1 MIIAARK
8 IVCHFKHSSSASDR
22 LHNLQSE
29 LDLPHQLIQDVNTR
43 WNSTFLMLKRL
54 LEQRRAITLYC
65 AENEKLSNLSP
76 SQWSVGEKVAVLLQ
90 PFEEVTREREGNDKG
105 IKNMKSTLLEC
116 LNSRFEN
123 LDNNRLYSIA
133 TFLDP
138 RFKSLVLNEN
148 ACTEA
153 KAGVLICA
161 TRHQNPVTESVT
173 QAHLFSEAVEPP
185 TKKARLAESSLWDCF
200 DELVVQEEAS
210 VPTVV
215 KVQSQQ
221 DMINEELSKYLS
233 EPLIHRKDD
242 PVLWWKVNASRFPG
256 LAKVAQIYL
265 APPPTSVPSERLFS
279 IAGRIINDYHGR
291 KMYRLLY
298 EEVDETDVEILSIFS
313 PTGQEPNC
321 SELYR
326 YPKAGANNAYSNLK
340 LLEIIISFSGA
351 ITQVEDI
358 QVKDLCMKEALFD
371 ACPWAEYLSR
381 AGWTPDGKYI
391 YAVLIDRL
399 QMRQAV
405 MLISPSIFYTATTP
419 GSCSSFIQCIYEE
432 TSDIWINVHDLL
444 HFFPQTSENEISF
457 VYASEKSGYRHLY
470 LIKSQLCL
478 VMNGNKSLQIGQ
490 GDQTDSYVS
499 CKVISEVPITS
510 GQWVVL
516 PKELWVD
523 ESKHLVYFMA
533 LKDSPLESHLYVT
546 RYDQPSPVQ
555 QLTQPCHSHS
565 VHISQDFSKYVTVYS
580 SLNSPPQSAVYKIV
594 HTDWGHIRASYLGS
608 LTPKIDTFGY
618 TPPNLFQ
625 YPSRAGHVAYG
636 LYFLPRMRE
645 PGKRYPTVLFVYGG
659 PQVQMVSNSFKG
671 QRFLRLHTLA
681 AEGYVVVVIDGRGS
695 SNRGLHFEG
704 VLKNSLGTV
713 EITDQV
719 EGLLWL
725 ASQNDFI
732 DMSRVAIHG
741 WSYGGYL
748 SLMGL
753 AQRGDIFK
761 VAIAGAPVVSWEL
774 YDTGYTERYIGLP
787 QSNPDVYKAGNVLT
801 YIDMLPDNE
810 TKLLLIHG
818 LIDENVHFR
827 HSSVLINHLVT
838 SCKPHQ
844 LQIYPNERHGIRNH
858 EASEHY
864 KTTVLKFLQDYL

>member
-1 MIIAARK
+1 MASEDFDAYDLPTASPPKPHQGHKKTWQELRNAAREIRK
-8 IVCHFKHSSSASDR
+8 NITRITPSPPGNFQFREISSDMEDPYTR
-22 LHNLQSE
+22 LY
-29 LDLPHQLIQDVNTR
+29 
-43 WNSTFLMLKRL
+43 FLGVP
-54 LEQRRAITLYC
+54 
-65 AENEKLSNLSP
+65 EK
-76 SQWSVGEKVAVLLQ
+76 G
-90 PFEEVTREREGNDKG
+90 RD
-105 IKNMKSTLLEC
+105 STLLKVDIDDSTDSESGNEQSQSA
-116 LNSRFEN
+116 LFWISPVFERQPNTNAVPMSREEQLMRERKRLGSYGLTSYEFLAEDGLFIFPANNSLYVCYDN
-123 LDNNRLYSIA
+123 DSLDVPTEIPTS
-133 TFLDP
+133 TFGARLDP
-138 RFKSLVLNEN
+138 KICPCNSDMVAFIHELDIWLTCLHSGKEIRLTHAHKGDVRLEDDPIS
-148 ACTEA
+148 
-153 KAGVLICA
+153 AGVPGFVI
-161 TRHQNPVTESVT
+161 
-173 QAHLFSEAVEPP
+173 
-185 TKKARLAESSLWDCF
+185 
-200 DELVVQEEAS
+200 QEEFDRY
-210 VPTVV
+210 TG
-215 KVQSQQ
+215 
-221 DMINEELSKYLS
+221 Y
-233 EPLIHRKDD
+233 
-242 PVLWWKVNASRFPG
+242 WWCPKF
-256 LAKVAQIYL
+256 Q
-265 APPPTSVPSERLFS
+265 RLP
-279 IAGRIINDYHGR
+279 DGR

-444 HFFPQTSENEISF
+444 HFFPQTSESEISF
-457 VYASEKSGYRHLY
+457 IYASEKSGYRHLY